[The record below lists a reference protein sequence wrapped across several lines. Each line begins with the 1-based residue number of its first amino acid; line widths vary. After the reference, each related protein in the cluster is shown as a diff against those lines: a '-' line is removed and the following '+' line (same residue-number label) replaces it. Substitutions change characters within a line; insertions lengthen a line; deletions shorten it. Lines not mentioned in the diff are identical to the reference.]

1 MLGGWEFEVESSDP
15 TVTFEAVRPL
25 FVPNASGDAYEI
37 PPSRQWYFS
46 PESFPVRKSGKA
58 FRIFVLGGSTV
69 QGEPYTSR
77 TSFTTWL
84 ELQLRATDPSRDWDV
99 VNCGGI
105 SYASYRLA
113 PILEECLAYQP
124 DLFILCIGHN
134 EFLEDRTRAE
144 VREIP
149 GAVRQTHVTMSEW
162 RSYRMLQWCLGRS
175 TPRSSADTVV
185 MPTEVTARLDF
196 RRGMEKFQRDP
207 EGRQAIVE
215 HYGQNLRGMLTKAR
229 AASVPVILMQP
240 SSNLADCPPFKSE
253 HAPLLSPAS
262 RQAWEQHVRQAH
274 ECYSTSLPQAVE
286 HLEAATTLD
295 PEFAQTWY
303 ELGQCYDRQGDYPRA
318 RAAFVEARDRDICP
332 LRMLTPLE
340 AELRAAA
347 TDFDVPLINA
357 HDLLERQSPSGILGS
372 FLLVDHVH
380 PSICGHQLLA
390 NALADEF
397 ATQGIL
403 HRSAAWRSTRDSA
416 YATHL
421 NGLEPM
427 YFLKAE
433 RTRQRL
439 EGWAQG
445 RAELPS
451 RRSALLVRP
460 EGPAKRRVNRMVRN

>member
-1 MLGGWEFEVESSDP
+1 MLGE
-15 TVTFEAVRPL
+15 
-25 FVPNASGDAYEI
+25 
-37 PPSRQWYFS
+37 
-46 PESFPVRKSGKA
+46 
-58 FRIFVLGGSTV
+58 STV

-84 ELQLRATDPSRDWDV
+84 EIQLRATDPSRDWDV

-113 PILEECLAYQP
+113 PILEECLTYEP

-134 EFLEDRTRAE
+134 EFLEDRTRAK

-149 GAVRQTHVTMSEW
+149 AVVRQPHVMLSEW
-162 RSYRMLQWCLGRS
+162 RSYRLLQWCLGRS
-175 TPRSSADTVV
+175 NPRSPADTLVL
-185 MPTEVTARLDF
+185 PTEVTARLDF
-196 RRGMEKFQRDP
+196 RRGMEQYQRDP
-207 EGRQAIVE
+207 EGRQSIVE
-215 HYGQNLRGMLTKAR
+215 NYAHNLRGMLTKAR
-229 AASVPVILMQP
+229 AANVPVILMQP

-253 HAPLLSPAS
+253 HDPLLPPAKC
-262 RQAWEQHVRQAH
+262 RVWEQHIQQAH
-274 ECYSTSLPQAVE
+274 ECYSTSLPQAVD
-286 HLEAATTLD
+286 HLEAATKLD

-303 ELGQCYDRQGDYPRA
+303 ELGQCYDRQGDYRRA

-332 LRMLTPLE
+332 LRMLSSLE

-347 TDFDVPLINA
+347 TDFGVPLINA
-357 HDLLERQSPSGILGS
+357 HDLLERQSPNGILGS

-380 PSICGHQLLA
+380 PSIYGHQLLA

-403 HRSAAWRSTRDSA
+403 HRSGTWQAARDTA

-433 RTRQRL
+433 RTLKRL

-451 RRSALLVRP
+451 RRSAL
-460 EGPAKRRVNRMVRN
+460 